1 MQQLSQRDPASSTM
15 TVQKSSKDWKWT
27 KNCCLILMIKWSNS
41 LWSASYRQFLLWEPT
56 TLWEA
61 TYSWFL
67 LTKAMILTRIWIKFR
82 ASISQ
87 KVQGLMQT
95 ATWLWICREETTKSL
110 ISQRPQYLEPNKI
123 PPWRKT
129 PSNQDS
135 TWLRSSLKKSN
146 LNWTKDKANA
156 KNQDK
161 PNQLISSHKIS

>member
-27 KNCCLILMIKWSNS
+27 KNCCLILTIKWSNS

-56 TLWEA
+56 ISWEA
-61 TYSWFL
+61 TYSWFF
-67 LTKAMILTRIWIKFR
+67 LTKEMIQTRIWIRFR
-82 ASISQ
+82 ASIFR

-110 ISQRPQYLEPNKI
+110 ISQRPQCLEPNKI

-129 PSNQDS
+129 SSNQDS

-146 LNWTKDKANA
+146 PSWTKDKFNA
-156 KNQDK
+156 KNQHK
-161 PNQLISSHKIS
+161 RNQRISCHKIS